1 MILLSIDGGA
11 SRTRGVLFTEAGDV
25 RHYQETEAT
34 SLSRPDA
41 DSPMILG
48 RFIEELAAQAGLRV
62 KDLDMVNMGV
72 AGVSNQDAR
81 ERLVRELDRLQVA
94 ERAIVTSDVE
104 AAYEAIWGAA
114 PGVLVCVGT
123 GAIGWARDEQGRTY
137 RASGRGPQLGGDPG
151 SGYWMGQTARV
162 HLFMSEGALAE
173 DERER
178 DEDLDTLRRRVMETY
193 GVESGEEAARI
204 ASEAEDMVARTA
216 RLGRVIC
223 ELAEEDNDVALAI
236 LQEGTQGL
244 ADDLLKMIY
253 MAGLRSDKMTIGI
266 NGSIVINSASYRRI
280 LASALSY
287 DLPDVTWRPPEI
299 DPVFGAGL
307 IAARVNR
314 IAVDM
319 DALKKNWREYHLH
332 TAG

>member
-1 MILLSIDGGA
+1 MLLLSIDGGA

-48 RFIEELAAQAGLRV
+48 RFIEELATQAGLGA
-62 KDLDMVNMGV
+62 KDLDMVNIGV
-72 AGVSNQDAR
+72 AGVSNLDAR
-81 ERLVRELDRLQVA
+81 ERLFRELDRLQVA

-104 AAYEAIWGAA
+104 AAYEAVWGDA
-114 PGVLVCVGT
+114 PGVLLCVGT

-151 SGYWMGQTARV
+151 SGYWMGKTAMV
-162 HLFMSEGALAE
+162 HLIMSEGSLTE
-173 DERER
+173 GELDR
-178 DEDLDTLRRRVMETY
+178 DADMDTLRQRVMETY
-193 GVESGEEAARI
+193 GAASVEEAARI
-204 ASEAEDMVARTA
+204 AGETEDMVARTA

-223 ELAEEDNDVALAI
+223 ELAEEGNEVALAI
-236 LQEGTQGL
+236 LQEGIQGL
-244 ADDLLKMIY
+244 ADDLLRMIDT
-253 MAGLRSDKMTIGI
+253 AGLRSDKMTIGI
-266 NGSIVINSASYRRI
+266 NGSIVESSASYRRI

-287 DLPDVTWRPPEI
+287 DLPDVAWRPPEI

-307 IAARVNR
+307 IAARLND
-314 IAVDM
+314 IAIDRE
-319 DALKKNWREYHLH
+319 ALIKNWGEHHVLS
-332 TAG
+332 AS